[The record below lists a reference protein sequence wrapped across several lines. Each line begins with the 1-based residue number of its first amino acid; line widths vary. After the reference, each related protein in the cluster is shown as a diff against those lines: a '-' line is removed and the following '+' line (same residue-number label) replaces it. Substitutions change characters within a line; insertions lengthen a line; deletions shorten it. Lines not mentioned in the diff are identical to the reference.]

1 MHRSRGLVVMGGD
14 SCSEGCR
21 FESQHHMLDGHF
33 WHIFVVKIVMFGKT
47 KRIRRWPIFKTYNPF
62 RVIAKLSTYVGIP
75 RGSCDKLA
83 SIMSVNFISRI
94 WFCQAMAI
102 QLLSTLSHTP
112 TYLPIVHSRQFYI
125 SLLTTHRT
133 FHWDLTDSFDVKV
146 FDLIIITASV
156 SMCRYRRL
164 SKIMVFF
171 TEALK
176 AIIDDL
182 LLELV
187 RWSKPL
193 SSILAMWLQIQ
204 HGVIL

>member
-1 MHRSRGLVVMGGD
+1 MSITLGRSPGLVVMGWD
-14 SCSEGCR
+14 SCAEGCR

-94 WFCQAMAI
+94 WFCQAMTI

-133 FHWDLTDSFDVKV
+133 FHWDLTDSFDEKV
-146 FDLIIITASV
+146 FDLIIIIIIILIIIIITASV
-156 SMCRYRRL
+156 
-164 SKIMVFF
+164 FN
-171 TEALK
+171 
-176 AIIDDL
+176 
-182 LLELV
+182 
-187 RWSKPL
+187 
-193 SSILAMWLQIQ
+193 LQ
-204 HGVIL
+204 V